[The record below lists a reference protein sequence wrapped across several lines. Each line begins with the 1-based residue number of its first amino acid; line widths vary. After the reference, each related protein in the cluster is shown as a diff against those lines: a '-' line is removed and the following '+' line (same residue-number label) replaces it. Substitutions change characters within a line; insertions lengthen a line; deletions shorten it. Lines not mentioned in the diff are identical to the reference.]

1 MQMVDTSECNM
12 PKSDADRAN
21 VIATRY
27 RDSDVLLSSAWIYS
41 GLPNTRPR
49 RTIKREGDPL

>member
-27 RDSDVLLSSAWIYS
+27 EFPRSFNARSPVFGNTSSRHL
-41 GLPNTRPR
+41 G
-49 RTIKREGDPL
+49 E

>member
-1 MQMVDTSECNM
+1 MVDTSECNM

-27 RDSDVLLSSAWIYS
+27 IGRFVASL
-41 GLPNTRPR
+41 
-49 RTIKREGDPL
+49 KRAAT